1 MAVPNRV
8 NAISLGQ
15 SVNPQ
20 ILNFSREEFRQHQL
34 SATKQSYD
42 KIVVGA
48 AVLRH
53 ASAFHKIPSILLLK
67 RAAHEVYF
75 PSVFKLP
82 GGKVDPDDPTIKHAL
97 VREMQEE
104 TGLEINN
111 IFTELKP
118 MIYTTE
124 KAVVNDT
131 GREILVSKSC
141 IQLNYVV
148 SVADS
153 DVDVKLNAE
162 EHSESTWVTEGEL
175 DSLDITSAMRIVIR
189 EAFGWAATKRLG

>member
-48 AVLRH
+48 AVLRD

-82 GGKVDPDDPTIKHAL
+82 GGKVDPDDPTIKHASRSRDAGRDGPRDQQHL
-97 VREMQEE
+97 HRIE
-104 TGLEINN
+104 TDDIHDG
-111 IFTELKP
+111 
-118 MIYTTE
+118 
-124 KAVVNDT
+124 
-131 GREILVSKSC
+131 
-141 IQLNYVV
+141 
-148 SVADS
+148 
-153 DVDVKLNAE
+153 
-162 EHSESTWVTEGEL
+162 EG
-175 DSLDITSAMRIVIR
+175 
-189 EAFGWAATKRLG
+189 GGQ

>member
-48 AVLRH
+48 AVLRD

-82 GGKVDPDDPTIKHAL
+82 GGKVDPDDPTIKHAS
-97 VREMQEE
+97 Q
-104 TGLEINN
+104 
-111 IFTELKP
+111 LKP

-153 DVDVKLNAE
+153 DADVKLNAE